1 MSDLNRRIEAIWRI
15 ESPRLIATLAR
26 LVRDVGLAEELAQ
39 DAFVLALEQWP
50 VRGVPDNPGGWLTA
64 TAKHK
69 AVDAIRREQNLRAKY
84 ARLAADPDAAEVKVA
99 DPQVAADQPIGD
111 ELLALLFVACHPVL
125 PPSSRAALTLR
136 LLGGLTTEEIA
147 RAYLV
152 PSATIGQRISR
163 AKRTLSEAHVPFAIP
178 EPEERPARLRAVLEV
193 LYLIFNEGYAAT
205 SGDRWLRPDLAEE
218 AMRLGRVLAGLM
230 PREPEIGG
238 LVALM
243 ELQASR
249 FPARV
254 DSSGSVVLLEHQDRS
269 ALGSP
274 ADPARSRHAG
284 PRDRPRPAAR
294 PVRAA
299 GRHRRVHARAS
310 NWDATDWSAIVALY
324 DALAQIAPS
333 PVVEVNRAV
342 AVGFADGPE
351 AALSVLDGVA
361 TTRGWPATTSRCRSG
376 RRPAPARPS

>member
-84 ARLAADPDAAEVKVA
+84 ARLAADPAAAEA
-99 DPQVAADQPIGD
+99 TGSRDPEVAADQPIGD
-111 ELLALLFVACHPVL
+111 DLLALLFVACHPVL
-125 PPSSRAALTLR
+125 PPPSRAALTLR
-136 LLGGLTTEEIA
+136 LLGGLTTDEIA

-193 LYLIFNEGYAAT
+193 LYLIFNEGYSAT

-230 PREPEIGG
+230 PREPEVGG

-254 DSSGSVVLLEHQDRS
+254 DR
-269 ALGSP
+269 
-274 ADPARSRHAG
+274 PARWCCSSIRTDGAG
-284 PRDRPRPAAR
+284 TA
-294 PVRAA
+294 
-299 GRHRRVHARAS
+299 
-310 NWDATDWSAIVALY
+310 
-324 DALAQIAPS
+324 
-333 PVVEVNRAV
+333 
-342 AVGFADGPE
+342 
-351 AALSVLDGVA
+351 
-361 TTRGWPATTSRCRSG
+361 C
-376 RRPAPARPS
+376 